1 MITAAAVGLAVLWS
15 DDVATVKPL
24 LARVCAEGLV
34 SPPIWST
41 AAVDPISAQVPLS
54 VIVTVSPDPT
64 PAMLEQLPV
73 KPETTEIEGDAGT
86 GKGKITVTVDVPVR
100 DPFDEEV
107 KPTFHGPTTPA
118 KAAAPLGTGVTVTL
132 VGAWVP

>member
-1 MITAAAVGLAVLWS
+1 MITAVAVGLAVLWS

-41 AAVDPISAQVPLS
+41 AAVDPIRAQLPLS

-64 PAMLEQLPV
+64 PAILEQLPV
-73 KPETTEIEGDAGT
+73 KPETTDIGGDAGT
-86 GKGKITVTVDVPVR
+86 LKGKTTVTVDVPVR
-100 DPFDEEV
+100 APFNEEV
-107 KPTFHGPTTPA
+107 KPMFHGPTNPA
-118 KAAAPLGTGVTVTL
+118 RAARPLGNGVTVTP
-132 VGAWVP
+132 VGAWVA